1 MMPRLNEAIGGQS
14 VGLRELTEHH
24 RDFVACVAPG
34 TTNAILR
41 HLVGQGMTV
50 GDTEVKVFEESGN
63 ACEET
68 DALDVAGL
76 GFMKK
81 SAHKKAACSTPFG
94 FRVDD
99 DGADLRE
106 VLTVDM
112 ECGAAD
118 ELMGGG
124 FDDGEGADVG
134 ADLRIGAA
142 EQGTVGGEAVDQLM
156 DMAGVL

>member
-41 HLVGQGMTV
+41 HLVGQGIVV
-50 GDTEVKVFEESGN
+50 GDAEIEMFEEGGN
-63 ACEET
+63 ACEQA
-68 DALDVAGL
+68 DALDAAGL
-76 GFMKK
+76 GLMEKG
-81 SAHKKAACSTPFG
+81 ADEKAACSTPFG
-94 FRVDD
+94 FRVND
-99 DGADLRE
+99 DGANLRE

-112 ECGAAD
+112 ECSAAD

-156 DMAGVL
+156 DIAGVL